1 MWKIRKRISNKR
13 KKNNILEILLLILT
27 IIAMI
32 FKGTENKE
40 MAKKFANIIIEE
52 NEEIIENIKNKD
64 KNRLSKLEILQY
76 LEEQKKIYKEAK
88 KVNEGL

>member
-1 MWKIRKRISNKR
+1 M
-13 KKNNILEILLLILT
+13 LILT

-76 LEEQKKIYKEAK
+76 LEEQKKIYKEAI